1 MLDDLFMTILDM
13 SKVAS
18 VAILVVLA
26 VRLLLKGAPKVFSY
40 ALWAVVLFRL
50 LCPFSIGQT
59 TLSLVPEITPTAE
72 TYELNDEPIS
82 MADAG
87 SAAYKAIGDA
97 LNGGLGVQRIHTT
110 DVEADGSFRVVTAD
124 WYDVWILAGQY
135 VWLAVLLV
143 LLLRSGI
150 SYRKVKRSIG
160 VSIPLRDNIFLAD
173 DLGSPFVVGLFRPKI
188 YLPSNL
194 TEEEQS
200 YIILHEQHHIRRG
213 DHIFKVLAFIALCL
227 HWFNPLVWVAFILAG
242 KDMEMSCDEAVI
254 RKVGS
259 HVRADYSASLLTLAT
274 GRRIIAGT
282 PLAFGEGD
290 TKGRIHNLAKWK
302 KPARWIVILS
312 VVLCLILA
320 VCLLTNPAK
329 GMPLYEI
336 DGRNSYSDSLDTRE
350 SIEIISNGK
359 EASVTDQEGFLKAL
373 DEIKVSRKAIDQS
386 RSEDRDS
393 SHQIILDGQYEIN
406 FSWSCSTVWIDNHV
420 KPSYTYVVANPAYV
434 RQIFNTYFGN
444 DAEASGL
451 VSTNGFAQ
459 WEFAPAVSSR
469 LPVFRV
475 AFDMEYSTISANC
488 DAGMLVNWDSPE
500 KSSDMDLVLTDGSAL
515 YWSPMDKDGNVVSS
529 ATISF
534 TVVRDNKTTYLGN
547 LHIESSGD
555 RDFDGR
561 WIYNAFLSRTGMYLS
576 PNLDNEG
583 AVISEMASMTTNEQI
598 KIWDLSL
605 GALEIPIEELDEY
618 AFRTNSTKISVTV
631 LSEQVFSG
639 NIALTDISQNNL
651 EIMQSDVE
659 GKTDKCIFTNL
670 TQARLYRIE
679 TTGLE
684 GSTVIIR

>member
-26 VRLLLKGAPKVFSY
+26 VRLLLKRAPKVFSY

-59 TLSLVPEITPTAE
+59 ALSLVPEITPTAE

-87 SAAYKAIGDA
+87 AAVYSAIGDA

-173 DLGSPFVVGLFRPKI
+173 DLGSPFVVGLLRPKI

-290 TKGRIHNLAKWK
+290 TKGRIHNLARWK

-312 VVLCLILA
+312 VVLCLILS
-320 VCLLTNPAK
+320 VCLLTNPATSSSASFAE
-329 GMPLYEI
+329 LETI
-336 DGRNSYSDSLDTRE
+336 IRCQLALADFQNRNSYYVVRE
-350 SIEIISNGK
+350 SQFSGDVLNDGSTSFYYRSDDDWLYHTQISGLDQSFDNYTMEIDNNRYFRNVSTIHDPSNGDSTDSGWTMDSDT
-359 EASVTDQEGFLKAL
+359 SV
-373 DEIKVSRKAIDQS
+373 
-386 RSEDRDS
+386 SEPW
-393 SHQIILDGQYEIN
+393 LAY
-406 FSWSCSTVWIDNHV
+406 FSWNN
-420 KPSYTYVVANPAYV
+420 AQMELV
-434 RQIFNTYFGN
+434 RQSNDGDRVTFKIIGTPYPDSVGKSPEVTEYNATFCFVPGTNTLQGVTLDYCAVWTMYVDEQECIGKSEEKHMFSIQTMTSEEIAAVIKNHKPTEQSPPVLKITDGFGQ
-444 DAEASGL
+444 EVMASLG
-451 VSTNGFAQ
+451 THE
-459 WEFAPAVSSR
+459 W
-469 LPVFRV
+469 
-475 AFDMEYSTISANC
+475 
-488 DAGMLVNWDSPE
+488 NWDRGDGTWTGVCADSTHPLE
-500 KSSDMDLVLTDGSAL
+500 WQEFLVPLITKAD
-515 YWSPMDKDGNVVSS
+515 
-529 ATISF
+529 TIELSF
-534 TVVRDNKTTYLGN
+534 
-547 LHIESSGD
+547 
-555 RDFDGR
+555 
-561 WIYNAFLSRTGMYLS
+561 
-576 PNLDNEG
+576 
-583 AVISEMASMTTNEQI
+583 AVQ
-598 KIWDLSL
+598 
-605 GALEIPIEELDEY
+605 PQ
-618 AFRTNSTKISVTV
+618 SVTV
-631 LSEQVFSG
+631 HCWSDAAWGNVNAIEEWVSVTGNTIQIQEGGYVFEV
-639 NIALTDISQNNL
+639 IATW
-651 EIMQSDVE
+651 
-659 GKTDKCIFTNL
+659 
-670 TQARLYRIE
+670 
-679 TTGLE
+679 TGEDLAAYGTACYGFYVVRE
-684 GSTVIIR
+684 DHRQ

>member
-26 VRLLLKGAPKVFSY
+26 VRLLLKRAPKVFSY

-72 TYELNDEPIS
+72 TYELKDEPIS
-82 MADAG
+82 IADAG
-87 SAAYKAIGDA
+87 SAVYKAIGDA

-110 DVEADGSFRVVTAD
+110 DVEANGSYRVVTAD

-150 SYRKVKRSIG
+150 SYRKVKQNIG

-213 DHIFKVLAFIALCL
+213 DHIFKALAFIALCL

-312 VVLCLILA
+312 VALCLILA

-329 GMPLYEI
+329 GIPLYEI
-336 DGRNSYSDSLDTRE
+336 EGRNSYSDSQDARE

-359 EASVTDQEGFLKAL
+359 EVAVTDLEGFLKAL

-406 FSWSCSTVWIDNHV
+406 FSWSYSTVWIEDHV
-420 KPSYTYVVANPAYV
+420 KPTFTYLVTNPLYVAEIIKAYSIELV
-434 RQIFNTYFGN
+434 DDSNDNSWGISLIAENITPNGARITMSQEGGYLPNRLIYGSNYGIEKYEDGQWIAVQPLHELYWTTVAYSVPLNDSVTWNIDWSDSFGTL
-444 DAEASGL
+444 ESGL
-451 VSTNGFAQ
+451 YRFCKSITEHHAPGDNDSITFYA
-459 WEFAPAVSSR
+459 EF
-469 LPVFRV
+469 
-475 AFDMEYSTISANC
+475 EI
-488 DAGMLVNWDSPE
+488 LV
-500 KSSDMDLVLTDGSAL
+500 
-515 YWSPMDKDGNVVSS
+515 
-529 ATISF
+529 
-534 TVVRDNKTTYLGN
+534 
-547 LHIESSGD
+547 
-555 RDFDGR
+555 
-561 WIYNAFLSRTGMYLS
+561 
-576 PNLDNEG
+576 
-583 AVISEMASMTTNEQI
+583 
-598 KIWDLSL
+598 
-605 GALEIPIEELDEY
+605 
-618 AFRTNSTKISVTV
+618 
-631 LSEQVFSG
+631 
-639 NIALTDISQNNL
+639 
-651 EIMQSDVE
+651 
-659 GKTDKCIFTNL
+659 
-670 TQARLYRIE
+670 
-679 TTGLE
+679 
-684 GSTVIIR
+684 